1 MNAGGFYD
9 PDWNSNGALP
19 HGTVISRGKV
29 VSDFED
35 ARVGG
40 GFIGFDK
47 DNKFDYSETNF
58 TLYLKSE
65 AGIITE
71 QVQLII
77 KK

>member
-1 MNAGGFYD
+1 M
-9 PDWNSNGALP
+9 
-19 HGTVISRGKV
+19 
-29 VSDFED
+29 
-35 ARVGG
+35 
-40 GFIGFDK
+40 FDK
-47 DNKFDYSETNF
+47 DNNFDYSETNF